1 MSEMIELSRIDEII
15 EKRLKSRAGQVWRW
29 KKLLQPTA
37 SAERLRAVP
46 PAPDLDAVPPA
57 REPP

>member
-1 MSEMIELSRIDEII
+1 MTGRGRPGTLVRAASGAE
-15 EKRLKSRAGQVWRW
+15 SRAGQVWRW